1 MNTLKFIDRETE
13 LNELKNLEQLSH
25 KKLFVIAVYGL
36 RRVGKTRLLLE
47 FLKEHGLYFFVNR
60 NKTSG
65 DLLSEFQEILKA
77 KKVLGELEN
86 LPSWDKF
93 FEICTTR
100 KLPPIVFDEFQ
111 NFLEVEPTILG
122 TLQKNIDLHENNPG
136 LIILAGSL
144 IGLMKKMFQRSKEPL
159 YGRIKRSEKIAPLSL
174 SSCFDLGEELN
185 LQKSELLNLYII
197 FGGYPKYYVAIE
209 DFNLIG
215 KTALEIL
222 EALFF
227 SKNAPLEEEINTIL
241 SQEFGRR
248 SGIYYSILEAI
259 ATGNNRLSSIAGYLN
274 VPATSITRQIDEL
287 KNNFELIETEMP
299 YQGKRGIYIIKH
311 PLLQFWFSQIYKNF
325 SDYTSRNPTF
335 ISKIKE
341 NLNSYYGRAFRK
353 GRNRVSDRK
362 VGTRKSSKTMGQNT
376 HSNERGR
383 HLRNRS
389 HGKQRENLLCLRIQ
403 VSRARIR
410 RNTESLGTTNR
421 KSQIYP
427 EITREHAIRHCS
439 QED

>member
-1 MNTLKFIDRETE
+1 
-13 LNELKNLEQLSH
+13 
-25 KKLFVIAVYGL
+25 
-36 RRVGKTRLLLE
+36 
-47 FLKEHGLYFFVNR
+47 
-60 NKTSG
+60 
-65 DLLSEFQEILKA
+65 
-77 KKVLGELEN
+77 
-86 LPSWDKF
+86 
-93 FEICTTR
+93 
-100 KLPPIVFDEFQ
+100 
-111 NFLEVEPTILG
+111 
-122 TLQKNIDLHENNPG
+122 
-136 LIILAGSL
+136 
-144 IGLMKKMFQRSKEPL
+144 MFQRSKEPL
-159 YGRIKRSEKIAPLSL
+159 YGRIKRGEKIAPLSL
-174 SSCFDLGEELN
+174 TSCFDLGEELN

-222 EALFF
+222 DTLFF

-341 NLNSYYGRAFRK
+341 NLNSYYGRSFERVATEFLIGKLGLEKAQKQWGKIPAATRGADTYELDLIGSSAKTFYAFEFK
-353 GRNRVSDRK
+353 YQELEYDETLRVLEQLTVK
-362 VGTRKSSKTMGQNT
+362 AEFVQK
-376 HSNERGR
+376 
-383 HLRNRS
+383 LP
-389 HGKQRENLLCLRIQ
+389 ENLQYGIVAKKIEQKEKLRA
-403 VSRARIR
+403 ARY
-410 RNTESLGTTNR
+410 LA
-421 KSQIYP
+421 Y
-427 EITREHAIRHCS
+427 
-439 QED
+439 DLDDF